1 MTASLED
8 LTERIRQKASRPGVL
23 RARVCFDFGAEGK
36 IGVDS
41 TRDPPQVGS
50 EDLEADLRLLC
61 TKDVFERILDG
72 QADPAFAFLTG
83 QIKIQGPMGLA
94 MKLNAFLEE

>member
-1 MTASLED
+1 MG
-8 LTERIRQKASRPGVL
+8 P
-23 RARVCFDFGAEGK
+23 
-36 IGVDS
+36 
-41 TRDPPQVGS
+41 

-61 TKDVFERILDG
+61 TKDLFERILDG

-83 QIKIQGPMGLA
+83 QLKIQGPMGLA